1 MARVNSTTK
10 ETNNNFNVANGTGAE
25 VRAGINDIF
34 TALRTIN
41 SASGDPS
48 GAGNV
53 VQFQPHIDS
62 STNLL
67 KICTAVSS
75 GTGTFTTIGNITQT
89 NLGLASLSTANTFTA
104 RATFNVTSSITL
116 PSGTTAQRDASPAVG
131 MIRHNSQTNT
141 FEGYNN
147 GAWGSLSG
155 ASGISNVVDDTS
167 PQLGGNLDLQAFEL
181 NTSTSNGNIKLNPN
195 GTGLVEVKGDG
206 SSTNGKLQLN
216 CSQNSHGVKLES
228 PDHSASQSYTIK
240 LPDNQIAANKFLK
253 VKSISGSGSTAIG
266 QLEFADGGGG
276 VTSDAQ
282 RNTVAGTGAGASFSG
297 TSANDNTLYGQN
309 AGNSITSGDE
319 NTALGIFALE
329 DASTASTNVCVG
341 DSALRRTTTGSANVA
356 LGKATLSLNT
366 SGTQN
371 VAVGAL
377 ALEEA
382 TDRTGIVAV
391 GYEAFTRL
399 TAGTSNIAIG
409 YQAGDHATNIS
420 DSVLIGY
427 SAGTAITTGE
437 NNTVVGSHALDACT
451 TGANNCAIGHVALST
466 LTTGYENVALGR
478 LAGHEVTTG
487 NNNVFLGSNAGFGCT
502 SGTFTVAIGR
512 DALYANQTGVQV
524 TAVGYNAL
532 RYSTAGYATAVGHTA
547 LDALTTGVAH
557 VAVGDGALS
566 SVQTHE
572 HSVAVGHFALN
583 SCVSN
588 QCTAVGS
595 NNSRYVTTGYRN
607 VSLGYQALLNCTT
620 GIENTILGA
629 GAGTTIT
636 TGSNNICVGYDSEP
650 ASATT
655 NTSVTLG
662 NSQINSLRCNDT
674 SISGL
679 SDARDKTE
687 VVDLPSGLSF
697 LNSLRPVKFKWQT
710 RDGNGKDGTTR
721 AGFLAQELQE
731 AQKDYDYLDLVLED
745 NPDRLEAKYGNLIP
759 AMVQAIKELSTK
771 VTALEA
777 G

>member
-147 GAWGSLSG
+147 GSWGSLSG